1 MKSYYFAVT
10 YDLKV
15 GEEQELMEQ
24 ATIERP
30 LCFYSGMGMMLDKF
44 EAQLL
49 PLDVCDTFDFTIPCA
64 DAYGEYDDEGVI
76 DLPKSTFEVDGK
88 VDERILFEGNVIPL
102 MDTDGNRINASVVK
116 VGKDIVTVDLNH
128 PLAGEDL
135 HFVGKVIVKRE
146 ATDDEIATLLTKH
159 SCGGCG
165 GCHGDGGCEG
175 CHDSE
180 CGDGCD
186 CGCGQH

>member
-1 MKSYYFAVT
+1 MINIFEVNET
-10 YDLKV
+10 N
-15 GEEQELMEQ
+15 EM
-24 ATIERP
+24 IE
-30 LCFYSGMGMMLDKF
+30 K
-44 EAQLL
+44 EN
-49 PLDVCDTFDFTIPCA
+49 LDVRTITMGISLLDCIS
-64 DAYGEYDDEGVI
+64 DDINVLTDNI
-76 DLPKSTFEVDGK
+76 YKKITSSAKDL
-88 VDERILFEGNVIPL
+88 
-102 MDTDGNRINASVVK
+102 VK

-146 ATDDEIATLLTKH
+146 ATDDEIANLLTKH

>member
-1 MKSYYFAVT
+1 M
-10 YDLKV
+10 
-15 GEEQELMEQ
+15 
-24 ATIERP
+24 
-30 LCFYSGMGMMLDKF
+30 
-44 EAQLL
+44 
-49 PLDVCDTFDFTIPCA
+49 
-64 DAYGEYDDEGVI
+64 
-76 DLPKSTFEVDGK
+76 DGK

-146 ATDDEIATLLTKH
+146 ATDDEIANLLTKH

-175 CHDSE
+175 CHDAE

>member
-1 MKSYYFAVT
+1 MENYYFAVT

-15 GEEQELMEQ
+15 GDEQEIMEQ

-30 LCFYSGMGMMLDKF
+30 LCFYSGLGMMLDKF
-44 EAQLL
+44 EAHLL

-88 VDERILFEGNVIPL
+88 VDERILFEGNVVPL
-102 MDTDGNRINASVVK
+102 TDTEGNHINASIVK
-116 VGKDIVTVDLNH
+116 VGKDTVTVDLNH
-128 PLAGEDL
+128 PFAGEDL
-135 HFVGKVIVKRE
+135 HFIGKVIVKRE
-146 ATDDEIATLLTKH
+146 ATADEIANLFAKH

-165 GCHGDGGCEG
+165 GGECGGCHGDCGG
-175 CHDSE
+175 
-180 CGDGCD
+180 D
-186 CGCGQH
+186 CGNCGKSE